1 MKFNTFFGLFLLF
14 SNVFSATIQ
23 MLYQPM
29 QCKETPWMAFYN
41 SGAVKFK
48 TPPSEQMLIKVYL
61 AYKGI
66 TISSSKKVKG
76 GAGCLACNVCPL
88 GHYWVI
94 NLDSQFMSKMVEL
107 GFTVKK
113 QLIGSAA

>member
-1 MKFNTFFGLFLLF
+1 MLKTKQSWLMVKSPKMPWAF
-14 SNVFSATIQ
+14 SKT
-23 MLYQPM
+23 
-29 QCKETPWMAFYN
+29 
-41 SGAVKFK
+41 VKFK

-66 TISSSKKVKG
+66 TILSSSKKG
-76 GAGCLACNVCPL
+76 QDGAVCLACNVCPL

-113 QLIGSAA
+113 PLIGSAA